1 MPDPR
6 PAPSPAA
13 PSTSVPPTTVPPT
26 TRVVVVHG
34 LGASADSHWFAA
46 VRDRYAPHGVDV
58 HVVDLPHSSSP
69 ELGAWL
75 ATVADAIGTP
85 DEQTVLVGHSLGCI
99 TLLQHLAARTD
110 DWRLGGLVLVAG
122 FAAKVPGIG
131 EVDPFVAR
139 PVPGREIAER
149 TARRHVVVA
158 DDDPIVPRHLTED
171 LARLLDADL
180 TVVDGGGH
188 FRAREGFDRLPAL
201 ETVLDD
207 WTRTAALS

>member
-6 PAPSPAA
+6 PAPSPTA
-13 PSTSVPPTTVPPT
+13 SSTTVPPT
-26 TRVVVVHG
+26 TRLVVVHG
-34 LGASADSHWFAA
+34 LGASADSHWFSA

-58 HVVDLPHSSSP
+58 DVVDLPTPSAP
-69 ELGAWL
+69 VLDEWL
-75 ATVADAIGTP
+75 ATVADAVGSL

-99 TLLQHLAARTD
+99 TILQHLATRVD
-110 DWRLGGLVLVAG
+110 DWHLGGLVLVAG
-122 FAAKVPGIG
+122 FAEKVPGIP
-131 EVDPFVAR
+131 EVDAFVAR
-139 PVPGREIAER
+139 PVPGPELTTR

-158 DDDPIVPRHLTED
+158 DDDPIVPRQLTED

-201 ETVLDD
+201 ETVLDG
-207 WTRTAALS
+207 WTRVATIS